1 MDRPLADPRSR
12 RRREALIA
20 LGSFSAVLAMIGRPQ
35 TALAH
40 RSRVA
45 LTRLAANDAAST
57 WEFTT
62 TLHLH
67 DAAGAL
73 VKLTGDAGA
82 DPTSPSG
89 GARLALELERAAKR
103 IGASLQ
109 AAPSVFATE
118 EHVAAF
124 KGLDLAEIAITSAA
138 RLVAGEGPAEAFRL
152 PDVAGIAVVPGLA
165 EGSRCERCW
174 KVLPEVGQRGKPLCR
189 RCEDAVAG

>member
-89 GARLALELERAAKR
+89 GARLALELERAVKWTGPDGQALPLTLE
-103 IGASLQ
+103 GAELLGNDLAFYQSTL
-109 AAPSVFATE
+109 APSIAGECSVEGRFLRSIFPDMAHTLQFELTVPPRSERLTGTRTSAVFAWSPP
-118 EHVAAF
+118 A
-124 KGLDLAEIAITSAA
+124 SA
-138 RLVAGEGPAEAFRL
+138 
-152 PDVAGIAVVPGLA
+152 
-165 EGSRCERCW
+165 
-174 KVLPEVGQRGKPLCR
+174 
-189 RCEDAVAG
+189 

>member
-73 VKLTGDAGA
+73 SEAETATD
-82 DPTSPSG
+82 SG
-89 GARLALELERAAKR
+89 TDGHGQYACA
-103 IGASLQ
+103 
-109 AAPSVFATE
+109 
-118 EHVAAF
+118 
-124 KGLDLAEIAITSAA
+124 AA
-138 RLVAGEGPAEAFRL
+138 R
-152 PDVAGIAVVPGLA
+152 
-165 EGSRCERCW
+165 
-174 KVLPEVGQRGKPLCR
+174 
-189 RCEDAVAG
+189 